1 MKIKNKRIWLRLT
14 ESEYEALLHQ
24 KERSLER
31 SLSAFAR
38 KRILQ
43 IPVTVKYRNASA
55 DDFLEEM
62 VPLKKELK
70 FIAREFHQAVSRLQL
85 LEKMPE
91 FRVWIQRYE
100 AINQEVSS
108 KINDI
113 NSRLIQLHEQW
124 SQ

>member
-62 VPLKKELK
+62 VPLKKELNI
-70 FIAREFHQAVSRLQL
+70 IAREYQQAVSRLQL

-91 FRVWIQRYE
+91 FRVWLQRYE
-100 AINQEVSS
+100 AISQEVLS
-108 KINDI
+108 KINHI

>member
-62 VPLKKELK
+62 VPLKKELN

-113 NSRLIQLHEQW
+113 NSRLIQLYEQW

>member
-1 MKIKNKRIWLRLT
+1 MTIKNKRIWLRLT

-24 KERSLER
+24 KEQSLER

-38 KRILQ
+38 KRMLQ
-43 IPVTVKYRNASA
+43 IPITVKYRNASA

-62 VPLKKELK
+62 VPLKKELNL
-70 FIAREFHQAVSRLQL
+70 IAREFHQAVSRLQL

-91 FRVWIQRYE
+91 FRVWLQRYE
-100 AINQEVSS
+100 AINQEVLS